1 MRLVDSNI
9 LIYAAKPEYP
19 QLKELL
25 GEDDIAVSELTR
37 LEVLGFRNL
46 TVEAEEYFNAVFE
59 LVTVLPISQEVINR
73 AIELR
78 QQSNMKSAD
87 AVIAATAILHCTELI
102 TRNTGDFDHITELT
116 INNPIDA

>member
-25 GEDDIAVSELTR
+25 EEDDIAVSELTR

-46 TVEAEEYFNAVFE
+46 TDEEEEYFNAIFE
-59 LVTVLPISQEVINR
+59 LVTVLPINQEIINR

-87 AVIAATAILHCTELI
+87 SIIAATTLLHCTELI
-102 TRNTGDFDHITELT
+102 TRNIGDFDHIPDLI
-116 INNPIDA
+116 INNPVD

>member
-9 LIYAAKPEYP
+9 LIYAATPEFP
-19 QLKELL
+19 LLKELL
-25 GEDDIAVSELTR
+25 EQEDIAVSELTK

-46 TVEAEEYFNAVFE
+46 TEEAEEYFIAVFA
-59 LVTVLPISQEVINR
+59 LVTVLPISPEIINR

-87 AVIAATAILHCTELI
+87 SIIAATALLHCTELI
-102 TRNTGDFDHITELT
+102 TRNTGDFDHIPDLI
-116 INNPIDA
+116 INNPVD

>member
-9 LIYAAKPEYP
+9 LIYAAQPAYP
-19 QLKELL
+19 FLKELL
-25 GEDDIAVSELTR
+25 EQDDIAVSELTK
-37 LEVLGFRNL
+37 LEVLGYRHL
-46 TVEAEEYFNAVFE
+46 TAEAEEYFNAVFA
-59 LVTVLPISQEVINR
+59 LVTVLPISTEVIDR
-73 AIELR
+73 ATLLR

>member
-9 LIYAAKPEYP
+9 LIFAAKPEHP

-25 GEDDIAVSELTR
+25 EQDDIAVSDLSR

-46 TVEAEEYFNAVFE
+46 TEEAEEYFNAVFE
-59 LVTVLPISQEVINR
+59 LVTVLPISQEIINR

-78 QQSNMKSAD
+78 QQNNMKAAD
-87 AVIAATAILHCTELI
+87 SIIAATALLYCTELI
-102 TRNTGDFDHITELT
+102 TRDSDFNNIPDLI
-116 INNPIDA
+116 INNPID